1 MTELAVQTKAFDL
14 SPQTFDQALT
24 FSNYL
29 ADSDLV
35 PKDFKGKPGNCL
47 IAMQWGSELG
57 LKPLQ
62 AMQNLAIINGRPS
75 LWGDAVLA
83 LVLASPACEYVT
95 ETIDGD
101 TSVCK
106 AKRKGAPEQVRTFSD
121 ADAKAAGLL
130 GKPGPWT
137 QYKARMRQMRARAF
151 CLRDVFADVLR
162 GLPVAEE
169 LMDTPTEK
177 FMGAADVVLPTTAA
191 ANVLPT
197 WPDEQF
203 AERLLTW
210 KEAIIKGKTVEGV
223 ITFALTKGV
232 LTDDQLAQIKA
243 LPAQIIKEAGQR
255 QPEGRTGPGVV
266 FAQVADAMTKAAD
279 MDALNDA
286 ASLIGAIDDK
296 AQAQELNDMYDK
308 RAAALTQE

>member
-1 MTELAVQTKAFDL
+1 MTELAVQNKQFDL
-14 SPQTFDQALT
+14 SPQTFEQALT

-35 PKDFKGKPGNCL
+35 PKDFKGKPANCL

-62 AMQNLAIINGRPS
+62 AMQNLAVINGRPS

-83 LVLASPACEYVT
+83 LVLGSPVCEYVT
-95 ETIDGD
+95 ESVEGD
-101 TSVCK
+101 TSICK
-106 AKRKGAPEQVRTFSD
+106 AKRKGSPEQVRTFSD

-130 GKPGPWT
+130 GKQGPWT

-177 FMGAADVVLPTTAA
+177 HMGPAEVVAPAMY
-191 ANVLPT
+191 
-197 WPDEQF
+197 PDEAFSKNLPAWQKVI
-203 AERLLTW
+203 ASGRKTADE
-210 KEAIIKGKTVEGV
+210 II
-223 ITFALTKGV
+223 AMAQTKHP
-232 LTDDQLAQIKA
+232 LTDDQKA
-243 LPAQIIKEAGQR
+243 TIRKAPVAEDAKPAAAA
-255 QPEGRTGPGVV
+255 PAAVSNV
-266 FAQVADAMTKAAD
+266 SFAVVADQLNKAAD
-279 MDALNDA
+279 MDALDA
-286 ASLIGAIDDK
+286 AADLIGEVAD
-296 AQAQELNDMYDK
+296 QAHRSELLAKYDAL
-308 RAAALTQE
+308 RAELTA

>member
-1 MTELAVQTKAFDL
+1 MTELALQAKPFDL

-95 ETIDGD
+95 ETIEGD
-101 TSVCK
+101 TSVCT

-130 GKPGPWT
+130 GKAGPWT

-169 LMDTPTEK
+169 LMDTPAEK
-177 FMGAADVVLPTTAA
+177 FMGDAVVVPAQPATAE
-191 ANVLPT
+191 LPT
-197 WPDEQF
+197 WPDDKF
-203 AERLLTW
+203 AERLPIW
-210 KEAIIKGKTVEGV
+210 KESIIKGKTVDGV
-223 ITFALTKGV
+223 ITFALTKGA

-243 LPAQIIKEAGQR
+243 LPAQIMKDAGQR
-255 QPEGRTGPGVV
+255 QPDSRTGPAASY
-266 FAQVADAMTKAAD
+266 AQIAEGMRKAGD
-279 MDALNDA
+279 MDALNEA
-286 ASLIGAIDDK
+286 AILITAVADK
-296 AQAQELNDMYDK
+296 AQADELNSIYDQCAK
-308 RAAALTQE
+308 ALN

>member
-1 MTELAVQTKAFDL
+1 MTELAVQNKQFDL
-14 SPQTFDQALT
+14 SPQTFEQALT

-35 PKDFKGKPGNCL
+35 PKDFKGKPSNCL

-83 LVLASPACEYVT
+83 LVLASPVCEYVT
-95 ETIDGD
+95 ETVEGD
-101 TSVCK
+101 TSICK
-106 AKRKGAPEQVRTFSD
+106 AKRKGSPEQIRTFSD

-130 GKPGPWT
+130 GKQGPWM

-169 LMDTPTEK
+169 LMDTPGEK
-177 FMGAADVVLPTTAA
+177 HMGMVDDLTPEPKKAA
-191 ANVLPT
+191 A
-197 WPDEQF
+197 Q
-203 AERLLTW
+203 
-210 KEAIIKGKTVEGV
+210 VE
-223 ITFALTKGV
+223 
-232 LTDDQLAQIKA
+232 A
-243 LPAQIIKEAGQR
+243 LPACSDELFTTRLTEWRKAIADGRATAEAVISKAATKYTLTEAQKAAIHAK
-255 QPEGRTGPGVV
+255 PAAAAEASPAVSTVSFAVV
-266 FAQVADAMTKAAD
+266 ANQLNKAAD
-279 MDALNDA
+279 MDALDA
-286 ASLIGAIDDK
+286 AADLIGEVVN
-296 AQAQELNDMYDK
+296 QTQRTELLTKYDAL
-308 RAAALTQE
+308 RAELTA

>member
-1 MTELAVQTKAFDL
+1 MTELAVQTKPFDL

-95 ETIDGD
+95 ETIEGD
-101 TSVCK
+101 TSICK
-106 AKRKGAPEQVRTFSD
+106 AKRKGAPEQIRTFSD

-130 GKPGPWT
+130 GKQGPWT

-177 FMGAADVVLPTTAA
+177 FMGAAEVVPPAAPT
-191 ANVLPT
+191 LPT
-197 WPDEQF
+197 WPDDKF
-203 AERLLTW
+203 AARLPVW
-210 KEAIIKGKTVEGV
+210 KESIVKGKTVDGV
-223 ITFALTKGV
+223 ITFALTKGA
-232 LTDDQLAQIKA
+232 LTDDQLAAIKA
-243 LPAQIIKEAGQR
+243 LPAQIVKEAEPR
-255 QPEGRTGPGVV
+255 KPDGRTGPVV
-266 FAQVADAMTKAAD
+266 VTYAQVAE
-279 MDALNDA
+279 ALNNAQDMFKLSDA
-286 ASLIGAIDDK
+286 ATLINAIEDV
-296 AQAQELNDMYDK
+296 AQQDELNAIYDQ
-308 RAAALTQE
+308 RAEALN

>member
-1 MTELAVQTKAFDL
+1 MTELAVQAKPFDL

-95 ETIDGD
+95 ETIEGD
-101 TSVCK
+101 TSICK

-130 GKPGPWT
+130 GKQGPWT
-137 QYKARMRQMRARAF
+137 QYKARMRQMRARVF

-177 FMGAADVVLPTTAA
+177 FMGPAEVVTPATPAAS
-191 ANVLPT
+191 VLPT
-197 WPDEQF
+197 WPDDKF
-203 AERLLTW
+203 AERLPKW
-210 KEAIIKGKTVEGV
+210 KDAIASGKTPEGV
-223 ITFALTKGV
+223 ITAALTKGA

-243 LPAQIIKEAGQR
+243 LPAQIMKEAEAR
-255 QPEGRTGPGVV
+255 KPEGRTGPTASY
-266 FAQVADAMTKAAD
+266 AQIADAMHKAD
-279 MDALNDA
+279 SMDALNDA
-286 ASLIGAIDDK
+286 ASLITVIADK
-296 AQAQELNDMYDK
+296 QQADELNAIYDK
-308 RAAALTQE
+308 RAAALN

>member
-1 MTELAVQTKAFDL
+1 MTELTVVNKVFDL

-62 AMQNLAIINGRPS
+62 AMQNLAVINGRPS

-83 LVLASPACEYVT
+83 LVLACPACEYVT
-95 ETIDGD
+95 ETVEGD
-101 TSVCK
+101 TSICK
-106 AKRKGAPEQVRTFSD
+106 AKRKGAPEQIRTFSD

-130 GKPGPWT
+130 GKAGPWT
-137 QYKARMRQMRARAF
+137 QYKSRMRQMRARAF

-177 FMGAADVVLPTTAA
+177 FMGQAEIVPPAATGLP
-191 ANVLPT
+191 V
-197 WPDEQF
+197 WPDDSF
-203 AERLLTW
+203 AQRLPKW
-210 KEAIIKGKTVEGV
+210 KEAIASGKTPEGV
-223 ITFALTKGV
+223 ITAALTKGA

-243 LPAQIIKEAGQR
+243 LPAQILKEAGQR
-255 QPEGRTGPGVV
+255 KPEGRTGPAASY
-266 FAQVADAMTKAAD
+266 AQIADAMTKAAD

-286 ASLIGAIDDK
+286 ASLITAIDDK

-308 RAAALTQE
+308 RAGELS